1 MTNSGKAGD
10 RDTNDRI
17 GLDRLKSA
25 LDSVATEIAARP
37 RRRPSL
43 LKSPLLWCGFAATGW
58 LVWTLVARDTRGV
71 EVLMLRVSGREVKA
85 RIVRMDDTTLIVPRL
100 ERHGLATITTGKTR

>member
-1 MTNSGKAGD
+1 MTNDGKSAD
-10 RDTNDRI
+10 RRMDSRI

-25 LDSVATEIAARP
+25 LDSVATEIATQP

-43 LKSPLLWCGFAATGW
+43 LKSPLLWCGFAASGW
-58 LVWTLVARDTRGV
+58 LAWTLVARDNSGV

-85 RIVRMDDTTLIVPRL
+85 RIVRMDDTTLIVPRI
-100 ERHGLATITTGKTR
+100 ERHGLATITMGETR

>member
-1 MTNSGKAGD
+1 MTNDGMSDD
-10 RDTNDRI
+10 RHTDNRI

-25 LDSVATEIAARP
+25 LDSVAIDIATQP

-43 LKSPLLWCGFAATGW
+43 LKSPLLWCGVAATGW
-58 LVWTLVARDTRGV
+58 LAWTLVARDTSGV

-85 RIVRMDDTTLIVPRL
+85 RIERMDDTTLIVPRI
-100 ERHGLATITTGKTR
+100 ERQGLATITMGETR